1 MKRQQQQVNQTP
13 LGMEGLEPMEE
24 EFQQNYL
31 LPPPEEERE
40 VPEIGIIREL
50 SPKKVLEQLRMNLK
64 GYFWDYKEKEYTRI
78 PGFEPLM
85 NDKGIAKYLSFMSAI
100 VTDLVTFSKYDKE
113 EINDLVLYICDKA
126 IPTIHINYKEYGIKE
141 KSDLEI
147 IDVQIF
153 NLTLAAFK
161 KAVGGGDRNLVR
173 GTLSEQIMNRQSN
186 MPMQMPQQKQGIF
199 SRMNPFSKGGGF

>member
-1 MKRQQQQVNQTP
+1 MRQQQNNQIQM
-13 LGMEGLEPMEE
+13 GMEDLEPE
-24 EFQQNYL
+24 EFHQNYL
-31 LPPPEEERE
+31 LPPQEEEKE
-40 VPEIGIIREL
+40 AAEIGIIREM
-50 SPKKVLEQLRMNLK
+50 SPKKVLETLRMNLK
-64 GYFWDYKEKEYTRI
+64 GFFWDYKEKEYVKV

-85 NDKGIAKYLSFMSAI
+85 NDKGIAKYLSFMSSV
-100 VTDLVTFSKYDKE
+100 VTDLVTFSKYDSE
-113 EINDLVLYICDKA
+113 EINGLVLYICDKA
-126 IPTIHINYKEYGIKE
+126 IPTIHINYREYGIKE

-186 MPMQMPQQKQGIF
+186 MPQNMPQQKQGIF